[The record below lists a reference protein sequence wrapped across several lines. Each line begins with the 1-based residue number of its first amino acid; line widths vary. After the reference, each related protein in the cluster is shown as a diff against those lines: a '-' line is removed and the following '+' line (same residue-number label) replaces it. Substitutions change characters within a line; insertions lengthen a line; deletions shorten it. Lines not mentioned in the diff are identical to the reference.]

1 MTGKQVR
8 QIRREGNLAYVTLTK
23 GYEAV
28 IDAFD
33 VPLIDGENNMSHHS
47 DFDPWQEPTP
57 KVDWVTKDDAD
68 RKASRRLWAGI
79 ICTAAICGIL
89 SALGWM

>member
-1 MTGKQVR
+1 MT
-8 QIRREGNLAYVTLTK
+8 
-23 GYEAV
+23 
-28 IDAFD
+28 
-33 VPLIDGENNMSHHS
+33 HHS

-89 SALGWM
+89 SALGVM